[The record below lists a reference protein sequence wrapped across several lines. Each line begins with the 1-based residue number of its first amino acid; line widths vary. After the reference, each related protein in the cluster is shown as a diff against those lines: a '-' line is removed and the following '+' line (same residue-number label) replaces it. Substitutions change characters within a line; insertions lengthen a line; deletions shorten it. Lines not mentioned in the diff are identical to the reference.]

1 MQPDFDYELNRRKK
15 DMAAAIVIH
24 QCKRISLILRGFNP
38 NQPRDDHGRWTDG
51 GGSSY
56 TPANSSNRLVAVAP
70 IQSEGTGVGG
80 WPMSNNLQPQ
90 AVQLTG
96 DDFNQKPQFIQSVDN
111 NTQYSPDKSG
121 WHKYTTEP
129 NIVCEAWQKCTRDEM
144 KDYLS
149 RFAYPSQNPDVPV
162 KHESTNLVFDPLGKI
177 GKVGY
182 VTTEILDDGL
192 TIQNETIKGHLFH
205 AGKITRTAKQAE
217 DGSWSITTQGIGNN
231 VTSGM
236 NYMNEQFGP
245 AIFNLLDA
253 EMRLYISKRYV

>member
-1 MQPDFDYELNRRKK
+1 MQSDFDILRARS
-15 DMAAAIVIH
+15 DAAAAIVII

-38 NQPRDDHGRWTDG
+38 NQARDEIGRWTDG

-56 TPANSSNRLVAVAP
+56 TPSNSSNRLVAVAP
-70 IQSEGTGVGG
+70 IQSEGTGAGG
-80 WPMSNNLQPQ
+80 WPTSSNLQPQ
-90 AVQLTG
+90 TVLLTG

-111 NTQYSPDKSG
+111 NTQYSPDKPG
-121 WHKYTTEP
+121 YHKYTTKP

-192 TIQNETIKGHLFH
+192 TIKNTTEENHIFH
-205 AGKITRTAKQAE
+205 DGTITRTAKQAE
-217 DGSWSITTQGIGNN
+217 DGSWSVTTQGIGNN
-231 VTSGM
+231 VSPGM

-253 EMRLYISKRYV
+253 EMRLYISRRYV